1 MAEVFKIGTRASV
14 MAVRQSEAVIQALQ
28 EKFPQH
34 RFEMVTRSADA
45 DRDLKSRLSAMGG
58 KGGAFINAMRT
69 MMHSGDADMAMH
81 SLKDLPGND
90 EYYANTD
97 FSLGACLPR
106 GDPRDALVVKSGAH
120 AQEDGYAPA
129 VIGTA
134 SVRRTAFL
142 RRLFPAA
149 HIVPFRGAA
158 DKRIDRLDGSVPME
172 FNYGSK
178 TPAIDALVLAKA
190 GLERID
196 LKNRISRVF
205 SVAEMCPAV
214 GQGIVVVEYAS
225 ANEKVRRLLAAINHQ
240 ETAYCYR
247 AERALLKTLNGHC
260 DSPIG
265 GLAWI
270 ENGKLKLKAT
280 VISIDGSSVIEVD
293 DETDYAD
300 PAALGTRVGER
311 LNQLGAQTIIKESR
325 FVD

>member
-34 RFEMVTRSADA
+34 RFEMVTRPADA